1 MQGKLLNT
9 TQHKQENIMYQDSDH
24 EPCLPRQYGDPVS
37 AQLIDEENDT
47 RTLEILEILGDPAQ
61 LHAFDN
67 RHDLNCLV
75 DDVILDWDQNGR
87 PALPGH
93 DEITPSVIDQAIS
106 DFEEGKAYSAESY
119 LLCAAIC
126 EATDSTASREIKET
140 PAYNALFEAVKTVVE
155 MQQ

>member
-1 MQGKLLNT
+1 
-9 TQHKQENIMYQDSDH
+9 MYHDSDH

-37 AQLIDEENDT
+37 AQLIDEENDIAT
-47 RTLEILEILGDPAQ
+47 MEILGDPAQ
-61 LHAFDN
+61 LRAFDL

-75 DDVILDWDQNGR
+75 DDVIIAWDQNGR

-106 DFEEGKAYSAESY
+106 DLEEGKAYSAESY

-140 PAYNALFEAVKTVVE
+140 PAHNALFEAVKTVVE

>member
-1 MQGKLLNT
+1 
-9 TQHKQENIMYQDSDH
+9 MYQDSDH
-24 EPCLPRQYGDPVS
+24 EPCLPRQHGDPVQE
-37 AQLIDEENDT
+37 QLIDEENDT
-47 RTLEILEILGDPAQ
+47 ETLEIMQDWVQ
-61 LHAFDN
+61 LHAFDL

-75 DDVILDWDQNGR
+75 DDVIIAWDQNGR
-87 PALPGH
+87 PSLPGH
-93 DEITPSVIDQAIS
+93 GEITPSVIDQAIS
-106 DFEEGKAYSAESY
+106 DLEEGKAYSAESY

>member
-1 MQGKLLNT
+1 
-9 TQHKQENIMYQDSDH
+9 MYQDSDH
-24 EPCLPRQYGDPVS
+24 EPCLPRQYGDPV
-37 AQLIDEENDT
+37 QEQIIDEALDT
-47 RTLEILEILGDPAQ
+47 AALEIMQDWVQ
-61 LHAFDN
+61 LHCYDN
-67 RHDLNCLV
+67 RHNFADLPAR
-75 DDVILDWDQNGR
+75 VILGWDQDGR

-106 DFEEGKAYSAESY
+106 DLEEGKAYSAESY
-119 LLCAAIC
+119 LLCSAIC